1 MKKILFLFFIPSLVS
16 AGFKEWGAEKA
27 MDLTVRFDEM
37 LFDLEIDSSDLSG
50 LPQNKRL
57 KLCFNLL
64 PFTIPP
70 IFPNVSIK
78 GRIVNEKEK
87 IPQILVSLNYGE
99 VIGLRLAEKIED
111 VKRAR
116 CYTYGAGIILKKT
129 LKSDISLFS
138 GVKKIGGKS
147 EVSLKEKGTGTGWF
161 SLEDIPINVGLDE
174 YAFFT
179 GLYVLRGKNGFW
191 SVTSGIIPKRKKL
204 FSKIELGF
212 GKHWVFGLGIYPEG
226 TFVFHPLLGLRW

>member
-1 MKKILFLFFIPSLVS
+1 MKKFLFLFLIPSLVF

-27 MDLTVRFDEM
+27 IDLATRFDEV

-50 LPQNKRL
+50 LPKDKRF
-57 KLCFNLL
+57 KLSFNLL

-70 IFPNVSIK
+70 IFPNISIK
-78 GRIVNEKEK
+78 GRVFKEK
-87 IPQILVSLNYGE
+87 KRMPQVAFSLNYGE
-99 VIGLRLAEKIED
+99 ILGLRLAEKIDD
-111 VKRAR
+111 VERAR
-116 CYTYGAGIILKKT
+116 CYTYGAGLILKKT

-147 EVSLKEKGTGTGWF
+147 EVFLKEKGTGTGWF
-161 SLEDIPINVGLDE
+161 SLEDIPINVRLNE

-179 GLYVLRGKNGFW
+179 GLYILRGKNGFW
-191 SVTSGIIPKRKKL
+191 SVTSGIIPGKKKL

-212 GKHWVFGLGIYPEG
+212 RKHWVFGLGIYPEG
-226 TFVFHPLLGLRW
+226 TFVFHPTLGLRW